1 MDPIRACKGG
11 IIKRKSKKGA
21 RLVAC
26 EAKRLIRSPP
36 RTNIILL
43 FLFLF
48 FRTVFN
54 QPARILSPLFFFPLL
69 PRVCFPSLELR
80 SLFSD
85 ARLAEVDSAC
95 GRDGI
100 GNQPQGFHQIRSQA
114 EISL

>member
-48 FRTVFN
+48 FRSV
-54 QPARILSPLFFFPLL
+54 QPASANSLSSFLFSPLAS
-69 PRVCFPSLELR
+69 C
-80 SLFSD
+80 LFSF
-85 ARLAEVDSAC
+85 LGIAEFV
-95 GRDGI
+95 
-100 GNQPQGFHQIRSQA
+100 Q
-114 EISL
+114 